1 MPDNTGM
8 SNAHPNASNTDALT
22 RFHWEPQPEAQKL
35 VTELIEDFLSH
46 CPPAAE
52 LAESMRND
60 TATRFADWVDT
71 IFVPEVR
78 VGLIDRLKATGF
90 EPFETDLAA
99 DVTGCWHHPG
109 AMFPMIATLSENML
123 NVGIKVEN
131 VADFLAAHHV
141 PITEETIG
149 GDPLERTRWACAFA
163 AEGAELWAIER
174 HGYRGMAETN
184 DAPAL
189 RVAAMKHLERF
200 RTRKRDFGVGP
211 EADLKG
217 IEETHRLVDEAIEEI
232 GRDWACDLFFAAE
245 RDYWMRRNTAARVQ
259 KARQDR
265 IGLGWANHDHHTYRG
280 GRRNYD
286 KIVSLFEKMGFYCR
300 ERFYAGIEAGWGA
313 QVLEQPVTGIIIF
326 FDVDMSPEEIT
337 GDFPHHGFASEKFKA
352 KEDLG
357 TIGLWVEL
365 HGESLLQAGMHHLE
379 AQFDWHAL
387 VEQLETE
394 ADIKTM
400 APFTTFPYLRQAFTQ
415 GELWHVEPKRLE
427 ALVNAGHITNEQAEK
442 FRVDGALGSH
452 LENLERN
459 DGFKGFNQEGVS
471 DIIARTDAR
480 KQTSGA

>member
-1 MPDNTGM
+1 MTEKSDAPHTHD
-8 SNAHPNASNTDALT
+8 SDALT

-35 VTELIEDFLSH
+35 VNELLEAFLDRNSA
-46 CPPAAE
+46 AAE
-52 LAESMRND
+52 LAEAMKNES
-60 TATRFADWVDT
+60 ATRFADWIDT
-71 IFVPEVR
+71 IFVPASKHNIIERLEEV
-78 VGLIDRLKATGF
+78 GY
-90 EPFETDLAA
+90 EPFETELAA
-99 DVTGCWHHPG
+99 DVEACWYHPG
-109 AMFPMIATLSENML
+109 GLFPMIATLNENMH
-123 NVGIKVEN
+123 NVALKVES

-149 GDPLERTRWACAFA
+149 GEPLERTRWACAFA
-163 AEGAELWAIER
+163 EDGAELWVIER
-174 HGYRGMAETN
+174 HGYKGMAETN
-184 DAPAL
+184 DPPAL
-189 RVAAMKHLERF
+189 RVAALKHLERF

-211 EADLKG
+211 QADQRGIDEA
-217 IEETHRLVDEAIEEI
+217 HRLVDEAIEEI

-265 IGLGWANHDHHTYRG
+265 LGLGWGNHDHHTYRG
-280 GRRNYD
+280 GRGNYAR
-286 KIVSLFEKMGFYCR
+286 VVALFEKMGFYCR

-313 QVLEQPVTGIIIF
+313 QVLEQPVTGIVIF
-326 FDVDMSPEEIT
+326 FDVDMSPDEIR
-337 GDFPHHGFASEKFKA
+337 GDFPHEGFGGHGFTD

-379 AQFDWHAL
+379 AMFDWHAL

-415 GELWHVEPKRLE
+415 GEMWPVEPARLE
-427 ALVNAGHITNEQAEK
+427 ALVNKGHLTNEQADR
-442 FRVDGALGSH
+442 FRLDGALGSH

-459 DGFKGFNQEGVS
+459 DGFRGFNQQGVS
-471 DIIARTDAR
+471 DIISRTDAR
-480 KQTSGA
+480 KQAPSSA